1 MTTKNDDTYAP
12 VPKTVVQSTK
22 EQEKQADKDN
32 EMYSKSVSV
41 SVSVSAP
48 KTVSPKE
55 VKVYQLG
62 EGGEIDVPEAP

>member
-1 MTTKNDDTYAP
+1 MTTKNEDTYVP

-32 EMYSKSVSV
+32 EKYSK
-41 SVSVSAP
+41 SVSAP